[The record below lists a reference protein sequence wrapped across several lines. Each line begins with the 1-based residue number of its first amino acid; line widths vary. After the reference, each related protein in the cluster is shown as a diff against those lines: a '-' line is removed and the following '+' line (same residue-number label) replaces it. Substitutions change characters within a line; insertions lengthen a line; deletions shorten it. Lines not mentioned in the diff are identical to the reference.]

1 MVIKIDRLSIYKFP
15 NFRYSPFLLSK
26 SDLKIKLDLED
37 LGLEED
43 SDLDAF
49 ANKHLDKSFVFDYMY
64 DHYDF
69 LFDIKMMKHWNDK
82 YLNAFPGSINA
93 RINYINI
100 YDNEK
105 GETTEIFK
113 TVLAKEI
120 DLFIN
125 ENASNLILNDEDYN
139 SLLYFLTNSFC
150 EIGEVENAKKIFQ
163 YVLSFG
169 NQNSIEELA
178 FRINGEEFDDF
189 MHFNYVSFLM
199 IEKTKI
205 FEWHEAMLTNLADKR
220 KSLLPHKSSAY
231 TILNKDTFHFSLSD
245 ITQLNEYDNDAVL
258 YDDLIWVLY
267 NGMARQFAGE
277 DFFKEHYL
285 FNAVIVAAHFKL
297 SQILDDFLILLSEM
311 PIDKDESLFG
321 EFFENTFAPS
331 LAVLG
336 CENLD
341 PVIKAY
347 KVEDPRCKYFI
358 NIILAISQMNVIES
372 NNASQFIAMTIEE
385 LLEFQDYELLN
396 HWIFEIV
403 VNGLTG
409 YDWLIDQAINEGWI
423 DTLLAEIIDNGAPQF
438 DFFMGGQKNIED
450 VTIDVLLNCFREV
463 HPIDN
468 SLDTNLE
475 SIIDNIVLLTNERIS
490 DNDFI
495 QVVEDDEFFIEDLEG
510 IDLEDI
516 LGMQSDTFMRNQPKV
531 GRNSPCP
538 CGSGRKYKFCCLSD
552 N

>member
-1 MVIKIDRLSIYKFP
+1 MSIYKFP

-43 SDLDAF
+43 SDLDSF
-49 ANKHLDKSFVFDYMY
+49 ANKHLDNSFVFDYMY

-69 LFDIKMMKHWNDK
+69 LLDIEMMKHWNEK

-93 RINYINI
+93 RINFINI

-105 GETTEIFK
+105 GETTDIFK

-125 ENASNLILNDEDYN
+125 ENSSNIILNDEDYN

-150 EIGEVENAKKIFQ
+150 ETGEVENAKIIFK

-189 MHFNYVSFLM
+189 MHFNYVSHLM
-199 IEKTKI
+199 IEKTEI
-205 FEWHEAMLTNLADKR
+205 FEWQETMMAYLYEKR
-220 KSLLPHKSSAY
+220 KGLLPHKSSAY
-231 TILNKDTFHFSLSD
+231 TILNKDTLHLSLSD
-245 ITQLNEYDNDAVL
+245 ISKLSEYDNDEVL

-267 NGMARQFAGE
+267 NGFARQFAGE
-277 DFFKEHYL
+277 DFFREHYL

-297 SQILDDFLILLSEM
+297 SEILDDFLILLEGM
-311 PIDKDESLFG
+311 PIDKDEILFDD
-321 EFFENTFAPS
+321 FFENTFAPAI
-331 LAVLG
+331 AVLG
-336 CENLD
+336 CENLN
-341 PVIKAY
+341 PIIKAY
-347 KVEDPRCKYFI
+347 KVEDQNCKHFI
-358 NIILAISQMNVIES
+358 NIIIAISQMNVNES
-372 NNASQFIAMTIEE
+372 NNANQFIAVTLEE
-385 LLEFQDYELLN
+385 LLDYQDYELLN

-409 YDWLIDQAINEGWI
+409 YDWLIDQAKNEGWI
-423 DTLLAEIIDNGAPQF
+423 DILVTEIIDDGVCEF
-438 DFFMGGQKNIED
+438 DFFLSGKKNIED
-450 VTIDVLLNCFREV
+450 VTIDVLLNCFRQANR
-463 HPIDN
+463 DGN
-468 SLDTNLE
+468 SLKNDLE
-475 SIIDNIVLLTNERIS
+475 RIIDNIVRAAKERFNN
-490 DNDFI
+490 NDFI
-495 QVVEDDEFFIEDLEG
+495 DVVGNDEFFIEDLEG
-510 IDLEDI
+510 INLEDV
-516 LGMQSDTFMRNQPKV
+516 LGMKSDTFMRDQPKV
-531 GRNSPCP
+531 GRNLPCP
-538 CGSGRKYKFCCLSD
+538 CGSGRKYKVCCLSD